1 MDRDGSSPALRRSS
15 KVAASLTAS
24 APWSSCDHLVRTG
37 VASPQAPRS
46 TYDIPSC
53 AVLCPRRATDHKNH
67 PRYRCK
73 IVNGDE
79 GDEETVEAAFA
90 QARGTEAVAE
100 DLLVDEGRRT
110 LEVELHRNGTEV
122 ALDVGATNGHAEVEE
137 PAEQSVLSWAELI
150 AEEVAQ
156 AHSRRRRKQPQ
167 PASLSLFEWAVNVEE
182 KLVGAWR

>member
-1 MDRDGSSPALRRSS
+1 M
-15 KVAASLTAS
+15 
-24 APWSSCDHLVRTG
+24 
-37 VASPQAPRS
+37 
-46 TYDIPSC
+46 
-53 AVLCPRRATDHKNH
+53 
-67 PRYRCK
+67 
-73 IVNGDE
+73 
-79 GDEETVEAAFA
+79 EAAFA

-137 PAEQSVLSWAELI
+137 PAEQSVLSWAELF